1 MNVIVVA
8 YDSSASADQAFAFG
22 LDLAT
27 HYGAALHVLSV
38 AQPPEPPSMVETEE
52 MLEEYEAQ
60 YRLSFPALEKRAR
73 EQGVEPRFEVRPG
86 HPAEQIVRYAEEVE
100 ADVVVLGH
108 RGHSHSFVD
117 RWRVGSISKRVL
129 TYAHCT
135 VIVVR

>member
-1 MNVIVVA
+1 
-8 YDSSASADQAFAFG
+8 
-22 LDLAT
+22 
-27 HYGAALHVLSV
+27 
-38 AQPPEPPSMVETEE
+38 MVETQEV
-52 MLEEYEAQ
+52 LEESEARFRES
-60 YRLSFPALEKRAR
+60 YRGLDETAR
-73 EQGVEPRFEVRPG
+73 EQGLEPRFEVRAG